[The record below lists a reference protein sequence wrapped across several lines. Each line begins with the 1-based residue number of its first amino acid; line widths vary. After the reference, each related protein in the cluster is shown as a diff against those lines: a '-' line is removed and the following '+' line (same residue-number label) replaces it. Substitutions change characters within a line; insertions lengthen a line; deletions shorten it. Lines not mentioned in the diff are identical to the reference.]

1 MSPGAYPRIAL
12 ASLSVFVCLIAGS
25 HEIVKA
31 QSCTGSTTINDSTVS
46 AFAQVGRLTQ
56 NGVASSCAAAKS
68 FPGVNDTN
76 IRNFRGYNFVNNTN
90 AVACITVTLDA
101 GSCVGATGL
110 FSAAYAGYNP
120 GDISANY
127 LGDIGASPNP
137 SRSYSFNVPA
147 NSEFQ
152 VIVYQVNTNQTCPA
166 FSLTVSGFGCP
177 PVSNMIISEFRFGV
191 DSQAPNADLDEYIEL
206 YNNTDAP
213 LVVATTDG
221 SSGWALVAADGLT
234 RFVVPV
240 GTVIPARGHFLGVNS
255 LGYSLTDYGGT
266 GAAAGDATYTADIPL
281 VGGGGVALFNTSNP
295 ANFIFANR
303 LDAVGF
309 INVPSLY
316 RENGLNTFPGSS
328 RGTNYFQVRSM
339 AMGLPKDTGD
349 NENDFVLASADRDS
363 ILGAPG
369 PENLASPIQRNSQIT
384 ASYIDPDSAVSCTN
398 PALACASVRD
408 TTPVPGSPSTHGT
421 LSLRRRF
428 TNNTGLPVTRL
439 RFRVVDITTLIST
452 PGEPPGAADLRVLT
466 SPTITVFTAGGD
478 SLTVQ
483 GLTREEPPAQPDGG
497 GLNTSL
503 AAGTITLVT
512 PIAPGNSLDVHFLLG
527 VEQPGV
533 FRFFVNVEALTL
545 TPPARKSG
553 PRKTLR
559 PLEASDHSINLK
571 PSPRGSF

>member
-1 MSPGAYPRIAL
+1 M
-12 ASLSVFVCLIAGS
+12 
-25 HEIVKA
+25 
-31 QSCTGSTTINDSTVS
+31 S
-46 AFAQVGRLTQ
+46 AFPQVGRLTQ
-56 NGVASSCAAAKS
+56 NGVASSCASPKT
-68 FPGVNDTN
+68 FPGVTDTN
-76 IRNFRGYNFVNNTN
+76 IRNFRGYNFVNNTD

-101 GSCVGATGL
+101 GSCGGAGPLQCGL
-110 FSAAYAGYNP
+110 CGLQP
-120 GDISANY
+120 GRHQRQLS
-127 LGDIGASPNP
+127 G
-137 SRSYSFNVPA
+137 RHRRQ
-147 NSEFQ
+147 SEPKPVVLFQ
-152 VIVYQVNTNQTCPA
+152 RPCKLRVSSNRLSGKHEPDCPA

-206 YNNTDAP
+206 YNNTDSP

-234 RFVVPV
+234 RFIVPV
-240 GTVIPARGHFLGVNS
+240 GTIIPARGHFLGVNS
-255 LGYSLTDYGGT
+255 LGYSLADYGGT

-295 ANFIFANR
+295 ANFTFANR

-316 RENGLNTFPGSS
+316 RENGLNTFPVSS

-349 NENDFVLASADRDS
+349 NENDFVLASANRDS

-369 PENLASPIQRNSQIT
+369 PENLASPIQRNFQIT
-384 ASYIDPDSAVSCTN
+384 ASYIDPASPISCTN
-398 PALACASVRD
+398 PTLACAGVRD
-408 TTPVPGSPSTHGT
+408 TTPDPGNLSRYGT

-428 TNNTGLPVTRL
+428 TNNTGRPVTRL

-452 PGEPPGAADLRVLT
+452 PGVPPGAADLRVLT
-466 SPTITVFTAGGD
+466 SPTISVFSAGGG

-503 AAGTITLVT
+503 SAGTITMAT
-512 PIAPGNSLDVHFLLG
+512 PIAPGDGIDVHFLLG
-527 VEQPGV
+527 VEQTGV

-545 TPPARKSG
+545 PAPEPKPG
-553 PRKTLR
+553 PRKSLR

-571 PSPRGSF
+571 PSSRGSF